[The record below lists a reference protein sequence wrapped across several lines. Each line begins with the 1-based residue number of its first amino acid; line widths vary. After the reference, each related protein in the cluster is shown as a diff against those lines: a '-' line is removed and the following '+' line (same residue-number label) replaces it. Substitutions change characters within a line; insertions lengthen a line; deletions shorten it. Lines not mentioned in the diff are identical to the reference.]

1 MAEGRDASRRKTIEA
16 EALLAAVPEEAL
28 VVALDEH
35 GKALTSAAFAQWLG
49 ERRDDGQR
57 DVAFL
62 IGGADGLDITV
73 LDRAGLR
80 LSLGR
85 MTWPHLMARLLLV
98 EQIYRAHT
106 ILTGH
111 PYHRG

>member
-1 MAEGRDASRRKTIEA
+1 MPDRDI
-16 EALLAAVPEEAL
+16 L
-28 VVALDEH
+28 VALDEG
-35 GKALTSAAFAQWLG
+35 GKSLTSEEFAAWLG
-49 ERRDDGQR
+49 ARRDDGQR
-57 DVAFL
+57 NMAFV
-62 IGGADGLDITV
+62 IGGADGLDADI
-73 LDRAGLR
+73 LSQADLK

-111 PYHRG
+111 PYHRA